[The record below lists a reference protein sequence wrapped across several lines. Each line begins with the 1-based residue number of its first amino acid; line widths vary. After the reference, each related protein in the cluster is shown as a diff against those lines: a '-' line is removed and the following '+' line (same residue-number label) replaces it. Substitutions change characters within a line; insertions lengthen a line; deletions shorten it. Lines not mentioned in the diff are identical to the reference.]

1 MPLISWPGRGEHRPK
16 LASAGRDPSPCRA
29 SPPVRRFERT
39 FARANSKSQ
48 WWLRQSGGDT
58 VAEPHRVDGPGAIC
72 GRDPYVGPNDAP
84 VPKIWYFLLD
94 NQPRPWHERGGGGS
108 SSDSTR
114 VLASV
119 LGGGSERVPGGGDR
133 WRGTSRRRSRR
144 FGDAQRVSGRSF
156 SFRFL
161 LRNALLDRTDLVHKE
176 LA

>member
-1 MPLISWPGRGEHRPK
+1 M
-16 LASAGRDPSPCRA
+16 
-29 SPPVRRFERT
+29 

-72 GRDPYVGPNDAP
+72 DRDPYVGPNDAP

-133 WRGTSRRRSRR
+133 WRGRVAVVLDGSATRNGSQDVAFPFASSCAMPFSIARIWFTKSSRRAPFCIEIGNGTEILSV
-144 FGDAQRVSGRSF
+144 AVAS
-156 SFRFL
+156 
-161 LRNALLDRTDLVHKE
+161 
-176 LA
+176 